1 MPFRG
6 FFWAP
11 TVLTDVTPEMLIY
24 REETFGPMAPV
35 TVYSDVD
42 EVVAMANDTEYGLA
56 SHLYTKVIGLGA

>member
-1 MPFRG
+1 M
-6 FFWAP
+6 
-11 TVLTDVTPEMLIY
+11 LTDVTPEMLIY
-24 REETFGPMAPV
+24 REETFGPMVPV